1 MSAKGTSI
9 GDSLLG
15 VDPWGK
21 CHSAE
26 GLSQDVAAKVTKDKD
41 LPVERAQLMRAENC
55 LKHPNDLT
63 DGGC

>member
-1 MSAKGTSI
+1 MVTHY
-9 GDSLLG
+9 
-15 VDPWGK
+15 WGLT
-21 CHSAE
+21 HGESVIQQR
-26 GLSQDVAAKVTKDKD
+26 LSQDVAAKVTKDKD